1 MGAFLLLVHQIIN
14 LILVLAALL
23 DQLGQLRL
31 VLLLLRLTLDQL
43 LAKRVK

>member
-1 MGAFLLLVHQIIN
+1 MRAFLLLVHQVID
-14 LILVLAALL
+14 LILVLTTLL
-23 DQLGQLRL
+23 NKLGQLRL